1 MADIVE
7 SMRIQ
12 LGDKTNYKTILEAI
26 DKNADYSN
34 KDIYKD
40 LIKIEEN
47 VLNTLNRVDKFIN
60 EDDGKKTL
68 NLNTSFY
75 DFVSLFVNNW
85 INIYNEIF
93 KEKQFISIVDIF
105 TKGDRKIFVGT
116 MFILIAL
123 TLLITL
129 LA

>member
-1 MADIVE
+1 MD
-7 SMRIQ
+7 
-12 LGDKTNYKTILEAI
+12 GDDWLANV
-26 DKNADYSN
+26 
-34 KDIYKD
+34 
-40 LIKIEEN
+40 N